1 MRLSLVLIGLLLVV
15 ISFDVLD
22 TLGVLT
28 GSDGN
33 VNALVNISHYTPSK
47 ATSHVDLPQ
56 N

>member
-1 MRLSLVLIGLLLVV
+1 MRFSLVLIGFKLVV

-22 TLGVLT
+22 PLGVLT

-47 ATSHVDLPQ
+47 AKSDVDLPQ